1 MVDVAL
7 AGQEAT
13 PLFGSGSEQG
23 ADDEL
28 AGVAHISMKATSV
41 AGMERRVWNGMRE

>member
-23 ADDEL
+23 ADEL
-28 AGVAHISMKATSV
+28 AGVAHISIKATSV